1 MRARYCLDTDVVS
14 AVIRSQPDLRLLGR
28 MAGIRAECMC
38 TTAITLGEI
47 VYGAIKRGR
56 PALVERVLTMAWSV
70 DAFLPFDSGAAHV
83 YASVR
88 ADLER
93 QGSRLDEPDL
103 RIAAIA
109 LSRDLTIITGNVRHF
124 GRVPRLRVENWLT
137 PEE

>member
-1 MRARYCLDTDVVS
+1 MRPRYCLDTDVVS
-14 AVIRSQPDLRLLGR
+14 AVIRPQPDLRLLGR
-28 MAGIRAECMC
+28 IAGLPDECLC

-47 VYGAIKRGR
+47 VYGATKRGR
-56 PALVERVLTMAWSV
+56 PALVERVLSMAWSA

-93 QGSRLDEPDL
+93 QGTRLDEPDL

-109 LSRDLTIITGNVRHF
+109 LSRDLVVITGNVRHF
-124 GRVPRLRVENWLT
+124 GRVSGLRVENWLA
-137 PEE
+137 ESE